1 MLIFDKSSRE
11 NNEDVTIPTIYSSS
25 IKKVMTLDI
34 IFVLVA
40 ALGFWMGYSRGI
52 IQTVF
57 TVLSFTIGLLAA
69 FKMAPAFT
77 NFLEDLTKSDN
88 PLMFIAGFLLSF
100 IIMMVILRLIS
111 RGLEGLLKSAN
122 INFINQ
128 IIGGAVLGAGA
139 ILIYSTMVWFADKSH
154 MIDQKTKEE
163 SLTYNYTK
171 EFPGQMKV
179 VGEQLKPVFTDFWNE
194 ALDFMDKMEDMSV
207 RRSESDPTIYDIE
220 EDENQ

>member
-1 MLIFDKSSRE
+1 
-11 NNEDVTIPTIYSSS
+11 
-25 IKKVMTLDI
+25 MTLDI
-34 IFVLVA
+34 IFVMVA

-52 IQTVF
+52 IKTVF

-77 NFLEDLTKSDN
+77 NFLEDLTNNDN

-128 IIGGAVLGAGA
+128 IAGGVVLGAGA
-139 ILIYSTMVWFADKSH
+139 ILIYSTLVWFADKSH
-154 MIDQKTKEE
+154 MIDQSTKET
-163 SLTYNYTK
+163 SVTYVYTK

-179 VGEQLKPVFTDFWNE
+179 VANKLKPIFTDFWNE
-194 ALDFMDKMEDMSV
+194 TLDFMDRMEEMSV
-207 RRSESDPTIYDIE
+207 KRSETDPTIYDIE
-220 EDENQ
+220 DEEEQ

>member
-1 MLIFDKSSRE
+1 
-11 NNEDVTIPTIYSSS
+11 
-25 IKKVMTLDI
+25 MTLDI

-52 IQTVF
+52 IKTVF

-77 NFLEDLTKSDN
+77 NFLEDLTKNDN

-100 IIMMVILRLIS
+100 IIMMVVLRIIA
-111 RGLEGLLKSAN
+111 RGLEGILKSAN

-128 IIGGAVLGAGA
+128 IIGGAVLGAVA

-154 MIDQKTKEE
+154 MIDQKTKDT
-163 SLTYNYTK
+163 SITYIYTK

-179 VGEQLKPVFTDFWNE
+179 VGAQLKPVFTDFWNE
-194 ALDFMDKMEDMSV
+194 ALDFMDRMEDMSV
-207 RRSESDPTIYDIE
+207 QRSEADPTIYDIE
-220 EDENQ
+220 EDEDGN

>member
-1 MLIFDKSSRE
+1 
-11 NNEDVTIPTIYSSS
+11 
-25 IKKVMTLDI
+25 MTLDI

-52 IQTVF
+52 IKTVF
-57 TVLSFTIGLLAA
+57 TILSFTIGLLAA

-77 NFLEDLTKSDN
+77 KFLEDLTKNDN

-128 IIGGAVLGAGA
+128 IMGGAVLGAGA
-139 ILIYSTMVWFADKSH
+139 ILIYSSLLWFADKSH
-154 MIDQKTKEE
+154 MIDPETKKT
-163 SLTYNYTK
+163 SITYTYTK
-171 EFPGQMKV
+171 EFPGQMQV
-179 VGEQLKPVFTDFWNE
+179 VAAQLKPVFTDFWNE

-207 RRSESDPTIYDIE
+207 QRSEADPTIYDIE
-220 EDENQ
+220 EDEEGN

>member
-1 MLIFDKSSRE
+1 
-11 NNEDVTIPTIYSSS
+11 
-25 IKKVMTLDI
+25 MTLDI
-34 IFVLVA
+34 IFVLMA
-40 ALGFWMGYSRGI
+40 AIGFWMGYSRGI

-57 TVLSFTIGLLAA
+57 TILSFTIGLLAA

-77 NFLEDLTKSDN
+77 NFLEDLTKSTN

-100 IIMMVILRLIS
+100 VIMMVILRLIS

-128 IIGGAVLGAGA
+128 IIGGVVLGAGS

-154 MIDQKTKEE
+154 MIDQNTKDT
-163 SLTYNYTK
+163 SVTYNYTK
-171 EFPGQMKV
+171 EFPGQMKA
-179 VGEQLKPVFTDFWNE
+179 VGAQLKPVFTDFWNE

-207 RRSESDPTIYDIE
+207 QRSEADPTIYDIE
-220 EDENQ
+220 EDEEGN